1 MIYIYII
8 ISNSGINYI
17 YIILCVYIYIF
28 SNSGLVVNMIYDL
41 TNQYD
46 FGWFWDI
53 LCMSRNEGRIS
64 RPILATFFGKMMIN
78 QWMESLSLSRTS
90 RWNVVSYFLPNP
102 LAQLT
107 LFGCRV
113 WVFLPWSK
121 TVVLEYVCKL
131 YPLSLLRNMS
141 ILILFVSELGSKSL
155 FWRVTIH
162 QPEIKPRWDSYPY
175 PPCCPTFLWCHSEV
189 VTNDPHF

>member
-1 MIYIYII
+1 MILDDF
-8 ISNSGINYI
+8 GIF
-17 YIILCVYIYIF
+17 CACPEMRV
-28 SNSGLVVNMIYDL
+28 GLVV
-41 TNQYD
+41 Q
-46 FGWFWDI
+46 FWPHS
-53 LCMSRNEGRIS
+53 M
-64 RPILATFFGKMMIN
+64 GKWWSTREWN
-78 QWMESLSLSRTS
+78 LSLSRTS

-141 ILILFVSELGSKSL
+141 ILILFVSELGAKSL

-189 VTNDPHF
+189 VTSDPHF